1 MSYIWVQS
9 ARIWICLQDQDI
21 PTSWGTAEL
30 FIQQSCEVHMHCKLG
45 NVFPPLVL
53 SSAVTVDCISTK
65 NCRQLQFFFKWKS
78 SLHERFPFML
88 IIYFLSVPHLV
99 GIPWSENVAVQ
110 FSEREFYLHSVP
122 TGLTSLSFLSTL
134 KYLVEWCFWFAGSGA
149 LRGLWAQ
156 WDPEL
161 GKKKRKLLFS
171 NFPCFKS
178 VIEPSKF

>member
-1 MSYIWVQS
+1 MQGYGFACRTRTSRLPGEQQNFSFHKAVKCTCTANWVMFSPTRTFQCCYC
-9 ARIWICLQDQDI
+9 WLYKYKKLQTI
-21 PTSWGTAEL
+21 
-30 FIQQSCEVHMHCKLG
+30 
-45 NVFPPLVL
+45 
-53 SSAVTVDCISTK
+53 AV
-65 NCRQLQFFFKWKS
+65 FFKWKS

-110 FSEREFYLHSVP
+110 FSEREFYLHSIP

-134 KYLVEWCFWFAGSGA
+134 KYLVERCFWFAGSGA

-161 GKKKRKLLFS
+161 GKKKKERKLLFT

>member
-45 NVFPPLVL
+45 NVFPALVL
-53 SSAVTVDCISTK
+53 FSAVTVDCISTK
-65 NCRQLQFFFKWKS
+65 NCRQLQFFFQVEVIS
-78 SLHERFPFML
+78 SWEVSIHVNNLLLKCSSPC
-88 IIYFLSVPHLV
+88 
-99 GIPWSENVAVQ
+99 W
-110 FSEREFYLHSVP
+110 HSVVW
-122 TGLTSLSFLSTL
+122 
-134 KYLVEWCFWFAGSGA
+134 KCGSA
-149 LRGLWAQ
+149 VLWEGILLAFNSHRLNITVLPFHSEVPGRTVLLICWQ
-156 WDPEL
+156 WGFERIVGPVRSWIRE
-161 GKKKRKLLFS
+161 KKRKLLFS